1 MTVIDPTISLAGLVT
16 VHPELGRVLERLG
29 LDYCCHGDRR
39 LQDACAAA
47 GLDQR
52 DVIAQ
57 LEREAGEPSAVEWAL
72 LDAVDLVVHIDT
84 VHHRYL
90 WDEMPRLSEL
100 AAKVAS
106 VHGGRHPELA
116 DVTRVYEAL
125 RAELEPHLVK
135 EERVLFPMIAALA
148 GGGSVAAHCGT
159 IQAPIS
165 VMWREHD
172 AAGELLA
179 ELRLLTHGYEVP
191 DDGCAS
197 YHLLY
202 KGLEE
207 MEHDVHLHIMK
218 ENTRLFPLA
227 VELETAGRLRA

>member
-1 MTVIDPTISLAGLVT
+1 MTVIDPTITLADLVT
-16 VHPELGRVLERLG
+16 VHPELGRVLERRR
-29 LDYCCHGDRR
+29 LDYCCHGR
-39 LQDACAAA
+39 QSIEDACSSA
-47 GLDQR
+47 GIDA
-52 DVIAQ
+52 DEVIAE
-57 LEREAGEPSAVEWAL
+57 LEAEVGEPSSVEWAL
-72 LDAVDLVVHIDT
+72 LDAVDLVVHVDT

-106 VHGGRHPELA
+106 VHGGRHPELL
-116 DVTRVYEAL
+116 DVARVYEAL

-148 GGGSVAAHCGT
+148 KGGSVAAHCGT

-165 VMWREHD
+165 VMWSEHD
-172 AAGELLA
+172 AAGDLLA
-179 ELRLLTHGYEVP
+179 ELRLLTLGYQVP

-197 YHLLY
+197 YRLLY
-202 KGLEE
+202 AGLEE

-218 ENTRLFPLA
+218 ENNRLFPLA
-227 VELETAGRLRA
+227 VELEMARQLRR